1 MYQTSA
7 RFRELMAQPS
17 RTLTAKGIIT
27 YADNI
32 TQEITAEHISSVN
45 VVEDAGQ
52 HLPLGG
58 VSASTISIALDN
70 RAGEWNHGGELLGE
84 KSLDGAILSVKIGVL
99 NPEYSP
105 PENTAEGGYPD
116 SVYTAYY
123 DGGEP
128 STAYTE
134 TLDGGGPDDY
144 KPEYFWS
151 DIGVFTVENTA
162 GQEQQTLITLKG
174 ADALANKAMVPFID
188 ALTYPTTIGGIL
200 ESACLQADIPLK
212 TSVFTNST
220 VVIGAAPVW
229 GEVTCRDI
237 IGYVACCAA
246 GFARIGRHGM
256 LEIVTMRP
264 RVERDIDQ
272 ALEAVFELVDGDLT
286 VTIPDDY
293 TGPVFSIVD
302 GDLVVDRE
310 GFGEIIDGDLYI
322 TAFYDGENY
331 YCSPS
336 RYKTL
341 DRQGSIFGPL
351 NSLTVREY
359 GAPNGYGATRIAV
372 DLDIEDNE
380 LNSIGIHGNPLLGYD
395 TAWKDTIMASVLSE
409 LSGLSFT
416 GGTLSWQG
424 DPTLTA
430 GDNLTVFDI
439 KGNKLVMLVLNQ
451 TLIFGNGFG
460 MVSGNKL
467 NSKVQGAAKT
477 AYMRVFTPTGKLNA
491 TALEG
496 DINIK
501 AGENLNLMADSDVN
515 VNAGANVNVNAGANV
530 KVKAGGSLKLEAD
543 ADMDITGASV
553 NIQTDEFGIKNA
565 NGESLLGI
573 SSPSGG
579 DPGGQMV
586 LGSEKMP
593 IKIGGNFVLP
603 VENGGTG
610 ISGQTNKT
618 HYFASYPNDLIGV
631 DGDLG
636 VLVNMASGVYSAI
649 TPAHHTAVTGV
660 AVFCGMSRNW
670 NAINPGGWT
679 AAGNANAAGSANL
692 YASAWSFMFSDPDT
706 MGRISINFEAGK
718 FIGGEWY
725 GWSVSS
731 YLTIAIANAAGV
743 ILGSTTFVPPVNQS
757 AFSVNI
763 EAALEDDTTYY
774 ILIYDNT
781 TSANKSK
788 ALINV
793 ASVTSPAYSAGGYN
807 CGLFVKHGG
816 NWTLLASG
824 SG

>member
-27 YADNI
+27 YPDDA

-58 VSASTISIALDN
+58 VSASTISISLDN

-84 KSLDGAILSVKIGVL
+84 KSLDGAVLSVKIGVL

-116 SVYTAYY
+116 SVYTASY

-128 STAYTE
+128 STVYTE
-134 TLDGGGPDDY
+134 TLDGGDPDGY
-144 KPEYFWS
+144 KPEYLWS
-151 DIGVFTVENTA
+151 DIGVFTIENTA

-174 ADALANKAMVPFID
+174 ADALANKAMVHFID
-188 ALTYPTTIGGIL
+188 DLTYPTTIGSIL

-256 LEIVTMRP
+256 LEIVPIRQ
-264 RVERDIDQ
+264 R
-272 ALEAVFELVDGDLT
+272 
-286 VTIPDDY
+286 
-293 TGPVFSIVD
+293 S
-302 GDLVVDRE
+302 
-310 GFGEIIDGDLYI
+310 EIEED
-322 TAFYDGENY
+322 NY
-331 YCSPS
+331 YCHPS

-341 DRQGSIFGPL
+341 DRQGSIFGPF
-351 NSLTVREY
+351 NSLTVHEY

-380 LNSIGIHGNPLLGYD
+380 LNSVGIQGNPLLGYN
-395 TAWKDTIMASVLSE
+395 TAWKDTIIASMLSE
-409 LSGLSFT
+409 LSGLSFV

-424 DPTLTA
+424 DPTLTT
-430 GDNLTVFDI
+430 GDNLTIFDL
-439 KGNKLVMLVLNQ
+439 KDNELVMLVLNQ
-451 TLIFGNGFG
+451 TLTFGNGFG

-467 NSKVQGAAKT
+467 NSKVHGAAKT

-501 AGENLNLMADSDVN
+501 AGENLNLMAGSDVN

-530 KVKAGGSLKLEAD
+530 NVKAGANVDVKAGANVNVKAGGSLKLEAG
-543 ADMDITGASV
+543 ADMDIAGASV

-593 IKIGGNFVLP
+593 IRIGGNFVLP
-603 VENGGTG
+603 IENGGTG
-610 ISGQTNKT
+610 VSGQTNKT

-636 VLVNMASGVYSAI
+636 VLVNLASGTYSAI
-649 TPAHHTAVTGV
+649 TPTHHTAVTGV
-660 AVFCGMSRNW
+660 AVFCGMTRNW

-706 MGRISINFEAGK
+706 MGRININFEAGK
-718 FIGGEWY
+718 FVGGEWY
-725 GWSVSS
+725 GWNVSS
-731 YLTIAIANAAGV
+731 YLVVAIANAAGA
-743 ILGSTTFVPPVNQS
+743 ILGSTTFVPPVNKS

-774 ILIYDNT
+774 ILIYDDT
-781 TSANKSK
+781 ASANKSK
-788 ALINV
+788 ALINI
-793 ASVTSPAYSAGGYN
+793 ASVTSPAYSTGGYN